1 MDYQTPLRIVNIA
14 KDLLLTVPDNDQL
27 INWTLTRD
35 DVADTSGILVH
46 LGYKAMAAFLL
57 HTKSLYP
64 DADSEVLSE
73 IKHLKIL
80 KDWMYNKQ
88 LFVVDGDFFDTL
100 IDTEEITLTKEIFDY
115 LPFKTFYVDLSQSK
129 TAKSDLDCNGMFVNI
144 HKEDIRNCEP
154 DSRPYEVYLEYREKL
169 KISQNVNDLWIVH
182 CIRENDTTE
191 YHDIFAFPD
200 DDVTISS
207 SVFNKAKKVLKYEYD
222 DNKNPT
228 AKKVNESRLN
238 EQTYYRFVCQFLLYL
253 ASYKPDI
260 SENTDTKRVYRK
272 PNPAFPPKNKFSEIK
287 AYDTG
292 VKIGTAVREWR
303 KKKGNNVSYSSTP
316 TGRKNRPHSVRGHWR
331 KQWYGP
337 RGKQEQRLIWIHEF
351 YTGVKEESSVIVHK
365 TE

>member
-1 MDYQTPLRIVNIA
+1 MDYQTPLKVVNMA
-14 KDLLLTVPDNDQL
+14 KELLLTVPDNDQL

-35 DVADTSGILVH
+35 DVADTAEILDNIGH
-46 LGYKAMAAFLL
+46 KAMAAFLR
-57 HTKSLYP
+57 HTMNMYPGNKS
-64 DADSEVLSE
+64 DVISE

-88 LFVVDGDFFDTL
+88 LFAVDGDFFDTL
-100 IDTEEITLTKEIFDY
+100 IDTEEITLTKGIFDY
-115 LPFKTFYVDLSQSK
+115 LPFKTFYVDLTQSK
-129 TAKSDLDCNGMFVNI
+129 TAKSDLDCNGMFINI

-169 KISQNVNDLWIVH
+169 KISQEINDLWIVH
-182 CIRENDTTE
+182 CIRENAEME

-207 SVFNKAKKVLKYEYD
+207 SVFNREKKIYTYEYS
-222 DNKNPT
+222 DNKKPIR
-228 AKKVNESRLN
+228 KKLNESRLN

-260 SENTDTKRVYRK
+260 SENADTKRVYRK

-303 KKKGNNVSYSSTP
+303 KKRGNNVSYSSTP
-316 TGRKNRPHSVRGHWR
+316 TGRRNRPHSVRGHWR

-351 YTGVKEESSVIVHK
+351 YTGVKEESSVIIHK
-365 TE
+365 TD